1 MDMLAGDRTHNDMLM
16 LGPLIEDRPKAS
28 FFVIDGML
36 TGKAGLNIDPEKSA
50 FQDTDSA
57 AGHYL

>member
-1 MDMLAGDRTHNDMLM
+1 MSV

-28 FFVIDGML
+28 SFLVDGML
-36 TGKAGLNIDPEKSA
+36 MGKAGLNIDPEKSA

-57 AGHYL
+57 VGHCL